1 MQFVGGPTQWHMVST
16 RDLHRLRH
24 AEAKSE
30 QNTNRTSKEWLK
42 KLYWHDNLR
51 NTQLDRCQTEM

>member
-1 MQFVGGPTQWHMVST
+1 MRYVGAPTQWHMVLT

-30 QNTNRTSKEWLK
+30 QNTNRTRKEWLK
-42 KLYWHDNLR
+42 KLYWHVNLC
-51 NTQLDRCQTEM
+51 NTQLDWCQTGM